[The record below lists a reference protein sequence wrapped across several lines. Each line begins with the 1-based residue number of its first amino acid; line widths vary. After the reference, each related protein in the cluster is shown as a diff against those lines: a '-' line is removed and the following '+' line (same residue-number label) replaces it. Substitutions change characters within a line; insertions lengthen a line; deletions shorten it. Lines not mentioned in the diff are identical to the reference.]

1 MAHIPP
7 PKEQHL
13 DRRQFLQF
21 ASLFAVSAGLAVGCN
36 RILPQPG
43 NDPQVRVGY
52 LPITDASPLL
62 AANDKGFYRA
72 EGLEVAPPVKFP
84 SWDAIVKAFMAREVN
99 VVHLLMPT
107 TMWVRYG
114 ANFPGKVVAW
124 NHTNGSALT
133 VLPDIHQPQ
142 DLAGRTIAVPS
153 WFSIHNI
160 VLQMLLRQHGL
171 DPVTAIPRN
180 GLGDRQ
186 VYLKVLA
193 PPAMLAELQDQR
205 IAGYIV
211 AEPFNSAA
219 ETLQVGKVLRLT
231 GDVWRDH
238 ACCVVFMHEEDLQR
252 RPDWVQAV
260 VNAVVKSQQWAKANR
275 QELAHILSK
284 DGGGYLPFS
293 TEVLRRVLTSYD
305 TDFYHRSGAVI
316 HPEWR
321 SARIDFQPF
330 PFASYTQRLV
340 EELRQTTIGNLP
352 DDRTIEPLA
361 FLQNLT
367 SEQITLDLVDD
378 SFVTRSLQLVGG
390 PQAFN
395 LAPDLL
401 RQESIAVV
409 NSLS

>member
-1 MAHIPP
+1 
-7 PKEQHL
+7 
-13 DRRQFLQF
+13 
-21 ASLFAVSAGLAVGCN
+21 LFAISAGLAVGCN
-36 RILPQPG
+36 RILPQSDQ
-43 NDPQVRVGY
+43 NPQVRVGY
-52 LPITDASPLL
+52 LPITDSSPLL

-72 EGLEVAPPVKFP
+72 EGLDIAPPVKFS
-84 SWDAIVKAFMAREVN
+84 SWDAIVKAFIAREVN
-99 VVHLLMPT
+99 VIHLLMPT

-133 VLPDIHQPQ
+133 VLPEINEPA
-142 DLAGRTIAVPS
+142 DLAGRTIAIPF

-160 VLQMLLRQHGL
+160 VLQMLLREHGL
-171 DPVTAIPRN
+171 DPVTAIPRT

-186 VYLKVLA
+186 VYLKVLP

-219 ETLQVGKVLRLT
+219 ETLQVGKILRLT

-238 ACCVVFMHEEDLQR
+238 ACCVVFMHEEDLQQ
-252 RPDWVQAV
+252 RPDWTQAV
-260 VNAVVKSQQWAKANR
+260 VNALVKSQQWSKANR

-284 DGGGYLPFS
+284 DGGGYMPFS
-293 TEVLRRVLTSYD
+293 ADVLRRVLTNYD
-305 TDFYHRSGAVI
+305 TDFYHRHGAVI

-330 PFASYTQRLV
+330 PFASYTHRLV
-340 EELRQTTIGNLP
+340 DELRKTLIGNTP
-352 DDRTIEPLA
+352 SDRTIDPLA
-361 FLQNLT
+361 FLQKLT
-367 SEQITLDLVDD
+367 SEQITTDLVDD
-378 SFVTRSLQLVGG
+378 SFVRRSLQLVGG

-395 LAPDLL
+395 LAPDLS
-401 RQESIAVV
+401 RQELISIEH
-409 NSLS
+409 SSI